1 MKKLLLL
8 SLLALIFVGCKT
20 TSVGNTKLDT
30 SSQVDLKGNWRVS
43 SVTYPGS
50 EYIKVNSFD
59 IADSQCFVGSTWN
72 FISNNNKGTLTLNN
86 SNCSAYTSP
95 ITWYINKEGQFVLK
109 VLDEGLKSKKVKTG
123 YFLGVENQS
132 ENSFQLVDKINVGN
146 NPTDVVYQFQKANH

>member
-1 MKKLLLL
+1 MRKLLLL
-8 SLLALIFVGCKT
+8 GLIAIVFAGCKT
-20 TSVGNTKLDT
+20 TSVGNTKLDK
-30 SSQVDLKGNWRVS
+30 SSQVDIKGNWRIS
-43 SVTYPGS
+43 SVSYPGS

-146 NPTDVVYQFQKANH
+146 NPTKVVYQFEKIN

>member
-1 MKKLLLL
+1 MRKLLLL
-8 SLLALIFVGCKT
+8 GLFAIVFAGCKT
-20 TSVGNTKLDT
+20 ASVGNTKLDK
-30 SSQVDLKGNWRVS
+30 SSQVDIKGNWRIASVS
-43 SVTYPGS
+43 YPGS

-72 FISNNNKGTLTLNN
+72 FISNNNKGSFSLNKSDCATYN
-86 SNCSAYTSP
+86 SP

-123 YFLGVENQS
+123 YFLMVENQS

-146 NPTDVVYQFQKANH
+146 NPTNVVYQFEKLN

>member
-8 SLLALIFVGCKT
+8 SLLALFFVGCKT

-72 FISNNNKGTLTLNN
+72 FISNNNKGSFSLNKSDCASYN
-86 SNCSAYTSP
+86 SP
-95 ITWYINKEGQFVLK
+95 ITWYINKEGKFVLK

-146 NPTDVVYQFQKANH
+146 NPTKVVYQFEKIN

>member
-8 SLLALIFVGCKT
+8 RLLALFFVGCKT

-146 NPTDVVYQFQKANH
+146 NPTKVVYQFEKIN

>member
-8 SLLALIFVGCKT
+8 SLLALFFVGCKT

-132 ENSFQLVDKINVGN
+132 ENSFQLVDKINGGN
-146 NPTDVVYQFQKANH
+146 NPTKVVYQFEKIN

>member
-8 SLLALIFVGCKT
+8 SLLALFFVGCKT

-50 EYIKVNSFD
+50 EVIKVNSFD

-86 SNCSAYTSP
+86 SNCSAYTTP

-146 NPTDVVYQFQKANH
+146 NPTKVVYQFEKIN

>member
-8 SLLALIFVGCKT
+8 GLLALTFVGCKT

-43 SVTYPGS
+43 SVSYPGS

-72 FISNNNKGTLTLNN
+72 FVSNNNKGTMNLNN
-86 SNCSAYTSP
+86 SECASYNSP

-109 VLDEGLKSKKVKTG
+109 VLDEGLKSRKVKTG

-146 NPTDVVYQFQKANH
+146 NSTSVIYQFERIN

>member
-8 SLLALIFVGCKT
+8 SLLALFFVGCKT

-146 NPTDVVYQFQKANH
+146 NPTKVVYQFEKIN